1 MKPAQAAAAPAAD
14 GSAPPNCAPMG
25 SFSWSLLDNDGNLVD
40 GTRPSSAAGATAAAA
55 EGGSSSSG
63 RALTGV
69 PAAGT
74 SGTVAAPT
82 ATSSPAPSAAKAVH
96 DTRARSGTAESLAA
110 ASPAAAPA
118 PATVAPL
125 GGLAPLPTASDSTV
139 AAVVGGDPSSSSSS
153 AHPSLFSPPGPGT
166 EALLPPAAAAAAG
179 GGLPNSIINTIA
191 PPLSAPIDDPLAGA
205 LWAAPQLA
213 PESLI
218 SPQGRAGVQQQ
229 PRPAGNTGRAAQ
241 RRERR
246 PSALARESDD
256 GADLEGIIVII
267 MYCIIISLRKAG
279 RLGLTGHH

>member
-25 SFSWSLLDNDGNLVD
+25 SFSWSLLDNEGNLVD

-55 EGGSSSSG
+55 EGGSSSSK
-63 RALTGV
+63 APTGV
-69 PAAGT
+69 PAAGAP
-74 SGTVAAPT
+74 GTVSAPT
-82 ATSSPAPSAAKAVH
+82 ATSSPAPSAAKAH

-110 ASPAAAPA
+110 ASPATAPA
-118 PATVAPL
+118 PATVPAAA
-125 GGLAPLPTASDSTV
+125 GLAPLPTASDSTV
-139 AAVVGGDPSSSSSS
+139 AAAVGGDLSSSSSSSS

-166 EALLPPAAAAAAG
+166 EALLPPAAAV

-191 PPLSAPIDDPLAGA
+191 PPMSAPIDDPLAGA

-256 GADLEGIIVII
+256 GADLEGIC
-267 MYCIIISLRKAG
+267 YNIISCYRKLALSWTLRSN
-279 RLGLTGHH
+279 RLPLSCS